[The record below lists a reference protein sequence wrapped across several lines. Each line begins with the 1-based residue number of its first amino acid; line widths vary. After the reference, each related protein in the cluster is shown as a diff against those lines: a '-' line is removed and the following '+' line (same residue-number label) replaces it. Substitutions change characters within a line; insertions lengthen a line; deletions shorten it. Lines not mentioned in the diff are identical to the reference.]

1 MLRLNAYH
9 RKDGRWEGRI
19 PQGKSEDGRRKF
31 LYILARTKEEML
43 RKMEEIRLNSRPSG
57 ICNKTLC
64 TIFEEWFS
72 SVKHRIKESTAANY
86 IMKADKHILPIFGK
100 KPISDIKQDDVYAFI
115 ADKQKS
121 GFSERY
127 IADIVVLMKSIFK
140 YASTSYHIFNPLD
153 GLRLQKR
160 KNAEIQLLDQ
170 EEQERLQ
177 VYISNNWNHGTLG
190 TALSISTGI
199 RIGELCALQWGDIDL
214 EKRILTVRKTMQRI
228 QAPTD
233 TAKTKLIITDPKSES
248 SRRKIP
254 IPDCMMS
261 FLLKFKGKSDDY
273 VLTGTDKPVEPRT
286 MQYRFSKIL
295 KNANLPSVHF
305 HALRHIFASTCIR
318 LGFDVKS
325 LSELLGHSSVEITL
339 NRYVHSSFEQKQAY
353 MKQIAFHF

>member
-1 MLRLNAYH
+1 MLRANAYH

-19 PQGKSEDGRRKF
+19 PQGKNENGKRKF
-31 LYILARTKEEML
+31 RYILARTKEEVL
-43 RKMEEIRLNSRPSG
+43 RKIAEIRLDSRPSG
-57 ICNKTLC
+57 ICRKTLR

-72 SVKHRIKESTAANY
+72 SAKHRIKASTAANY
-86 IMKADKHILPIFGK
+86 TMKANKHILPVFGE
-100 KPISDIKQDDVYAFI
+100 KPISSITQDDVYAFI
-115 ADKQKS
+115 ADKRKA
-121 GFSERY
+121 GASERY

-140 YASTSYHIFNPLD
+140 YAANSYHIFDPLD
-153 GLRLQKR
+153 GLRLPKR
-160 KNAEIQLLDQ
+160 KKAEIQLLDKN
-170 EEQERLQ
+170 EQERLQ
-177 VYISNNWNHGTLG
+177 TYISNNWNYGTLG

-199 RIGELCALQWGDIDL
+199 RIGELCALQWRDIDL
-214 EKRILTVRKTMQRI
+214 EKRILTVRKTIQRI

-233 TAKTKLIITDPKSES
+233 TARTKLIMTDPKSGS

-254 IPDCMMS
+254 IPDCMMAL
-261 FLLKFKGKSDDY
+261 LLKFKGGSDDY
-273 VLTGTDKPVEPRT
+273 VLTGTNKPIEPRT
-286 MQYRFSKIL
+286 MQYRFRTIL

-353 MKQIAFHF
+353 MEKIAFHF